1 MRLEA
6 GEGAGRTAW
15 HLFDIPT
22 MWTLVENQ
30 RTDNHWK
37 LVNGWR
43 MAYELTSTHLTRLK
57 TYRDNLATAWPPD
70 RSPASAAYCAR
81 LDYLIQHVQQ
91 AHDVAVA
98 NFTTLSVVTTA
109 IAGAR
114 AELQKIYDEYQATR
128 QTMAPHERRFK
139 DPNAPVPPNLDFQ
152 NLPGT
157 RRDIEEL
164 NARARTLMSGL
175 ADTLA
180 EASIQIKQPPPYT
193 PSQAPADPDG
203 SVVSYGANSTIGLP
217 IPPIVPVP
225 IPTQDTQTL
234 TSATNSAR
242 QIFPATPSPEFP
254 VGPILSGAGTASPLL
269 PPSSTTG
276 PVTGVGSSPVA
287 TPTFPPT
294 LGPRGSTSPPART
307 SPLTPT
313 PSPANGS
320 STSNAVQSRAMPA
333 SGLIGGTPIGTLGQ
347 STASTS
353 APQRINPVGGVIGGH
368 QQVPTQANSPHSPRS
383 TPSYRDRRSEQHWDP
398 YSPWETAIGV
408 NQILL
413 PPREPNPI
421 DPGPTIGNRR

>member
-1 MRLEA
+1 MRREA
-6 GEGAGRTAW
+6 GEDAARTAW
-15 HLFDIPT
+15 HLFDVPT

-70 RSPASAAYCAR
+70 RSPASAAYCGR

-114 AELQKIYDEYQATR
+114 AELKKIYDEYQATR

-139 DPNAPVPPNLDFQ
+139 DPKAPAPPNLDFQ

-164 NARARTLMSGL
+164 NARARTLMSSL

-193 PSQAPADPDG
+193 PRGTIDSSEP
-203 SVVSYGANSTIGLP
+203 YGEDNRVTSRQ
-217 IPPIVPVP
+217 IPPIVPLQLSQTGPVP
-225 IPTQDTQTL
+225 QLSGQ
-234 TSATNSAR
+234 ANSS
-242 QIFPATPSPEFP
+242 QQPATL
-254 VGPILSGAGTASPLL
+254 GPILGGASTLPTL
-269 PPSSTTG
+269 PPSTTI
-276 PVTGVGSSPVA
+276 PQSPATSPTNVTTV
-287 TPTFPPT
+287 PPT
-294 LGPRGSTSPPART
+294 PAHTITTTPSARSGATDSTSRPPPANHNAFRT
-307 SPLTPT
+307 GGLGTNGTTPR
-313 PSPANGS
+313 PA
-320 STSNAVQSRAMPA
+320 PA
-333 SGLIGGTPIGTLGQ
+333 GGLIGGIPPSIGTTGI
-347 STASTS
+347 STQ
-353 APQRINPVGGVIGGH
+353 PRQRVNPVGGVIGNRGSLLLQTQSSRH
-368 QQVPTQANSPHSPRS
+368 GSSGTLPPTTQPS
-383 TPSYRDRRSEQHWDP
+383 TRDSKWDP
-398 YSPWETAIGV
+398 DNPWEVQHGTRPV
-408 NQILL
+408 VL
-413 PPREPNPI
+413 PSSDPVRT
-421 DPGPTIGNRR
+421 DPGPVIGQNR